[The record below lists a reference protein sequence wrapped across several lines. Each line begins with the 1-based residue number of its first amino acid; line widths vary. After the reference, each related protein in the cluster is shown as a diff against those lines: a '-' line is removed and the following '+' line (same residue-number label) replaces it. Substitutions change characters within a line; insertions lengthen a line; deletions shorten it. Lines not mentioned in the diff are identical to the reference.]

1 MLGHQIDRF
10 LGSMLVFGSV
20 TLLVVFGLG
29 WAASGITAILPLSLI
44 TLCACDCALHYFYR
58 VQTFSPERPR
68 RAILS
73 ARCLFV
79 GLMFAYIGAFVGGAI
94 RDMYLFGRLPY
105 AAGAI
110 PVSFGLLGYSM
121 GLLLSIFICAF
132 SRFRE
137 TFQDA
142 IADVDGFALGVFSVM
157 GMELATGSQVFAGI
171 EHPGQQVLLVLASS
185 ALTTVVGGFVRVAL
199 MFAPPI
205 NTAWIKNR
213 TVLYYWLLG
222 PCSGLLAYEVYI
234 FFSGITL
241 QVLNLL
247 HAISNPGFHSAWS
260 NDLVFLERQM
270 SGTMFVFLYFLFGFG
285 SAVVWLYIRE
295 RQKAHQLVE
304 P

>member
-1 MLGHQIDRF
+1 MLG
-10 LGSMLVFGSV
+10 FGIV

-29 WAASGITAILPLSLI
+29 WTSSGITGILPLSLI

-58 VQTFSPERPR
+58 VQTFSPEGPR
-68 RAILS
+68 KAILS
-73 ARCLFV
+73 LRCLCA
-79 GLMFAYIGAFVGGAI
+79 GLIFAYIGTFFGGAI
-94 RDMYLFGRLPY
+94 RDMYLFGQLPY

-110 PVSFGLLGYSM
+110 PIGFGALGYLI
-121 GLLLSIFICAF
+121 GLLLSIFICAY
-132 SRFRE
+132 SKFRE
-137 TFQDA
+137 ALQDA

-157 GMELATGSQVFAGI
+157 GMELATKSQVFAGI
-171 EHPGQQVLLVLASS
+171 EHRALQVLLVLGSS

-199 MFAPPI
+199 MFAPPV
-205 NTAWIKNR
+205 NTAWIRNR

-234 FFSGITL
+234 FFCGITL
-241 QVLNLL
+241 QALNLF
-247 HAISNPGFHSAWS
+247 HAISNHDFHSVWS
-260 NDLVFLERQM
+260 HDLVFLERKM

-295 RQKAHQLVE
+295 RQKAHTLVQ